1 MRKKEVVSVKRYR
14 KRDVR
19 GRNEGRNTARER
31 ERELSQLLRSRCPPK
46 LWRSLESP
54 TSSPT
59 KKRRRSLVDRPSLR
73 KVEKISTLEF
83 FSKALKIIFE
93 FWRQKL
99 KLDRKWNPSLRGCA
113 SSRGSDSRRCNTIR
127 NLRRFSEGFSVNLFT
142 VFYFF
147 STCSNFLKI
156 CCFNWQSTSVTLL
169 KINQLRA
176 MLSFWLL

>member
-1 MRKKEVVSVKRYR
+1 M
-14 KRDVR
+14 R

-59 KKRRRSLVDRPSLR
+59 KKDDDHLLIDHRFRKSKKYQLSNFFQKRS
-73 KVEKISTLEF
+73 
-83 FSKALKIIFE
+83 KIIFE

-113 SSRGSDSRRCNTIR
+113 SSRGSGSRRCSTIR
-127 NLRRFSEGFSVNLFT
+127 NRRRFSEGFSVNLFT

-156 CCFNWQSTSVTLL
+156 CCFNWQSISVSLL
-169 KINQLRA
+169 KINQHRA
-176 MLSFWLL
+176 MLSFGGFMNKVLIKFCSKALIN